1 MISELSNKASK
12 ALAFVTTMFVCA
24 LILRFLI
31 IFVSLSAA
39 AYEPSAEAVTF
50 FALALAHSVGPGLLL
65 YALLRPKSDN
75 PFFPS
80 VFVLSTSLGTT
91 MLMTWLLY
99 LTGGYT
105 TTAALLLESTFAAA
119 GLCGGLLCLKKH
131 RPHCPRPPLFPSECL
146 ALIVSLLFCEGIF
159 ECVAGTPM
167 TAWDAIV
174 SWDKWASDIASR
186 HALGGYIS
194 GAYPQGLPL
203 LLSLFYKLMPEG
215 TVPALSFSHLM
226 ATGFL
231 QVFPLLLCLSLLSA
245 AHSLRINPLWPL
257 GIVLANAGV
266 LHCIIKFNGY
276 ADIPLAASVAAAIAV
291 TAELFAQN
299 RQNGRLAAFVLT
311 TLLFPVAF
319 VKGNGIAVLVLALPF
334 LLLYNRKTKVTSLLF
349 ASGAA
354 LLLSGIFYLH
364 QWIVGVWT
372 NLGETSP
379 FNHSLVVV
387 ATHSNLVSHS
397 LSNLAKQISVWC
409 NFYGFTGTTAV
420 ILGALAGT
428 AGLACL
434 FITKKT
440 RPAGFVSVL
449 IILLWLLT
457 GSYDARNLVF
467 IMPVLALGIPLAVNT
482 LLAPRPLLRSSA
494 TALFIVLCA
503 FSLTKTRLPEIARHP
518 LGTYTAPETIG
529 RFPLQRQADL
539 LKATEEELAFF
550 SVSSVGRAAQHI
562 ITPTEAYRSFTGKGV
577 YPLQKNGL
585 NDLAHGD
592 IALLAFAGSKPL
604 FNPKPPF
611 VKVSA
616 IRKGFKAGTA
626 IYLYEPEL
634 NPAPYSIGTD
644 GEATIITVTGTVRDS
659 GFISVTL
666 DPETPATLELAS
678 EGSPTQSFF
687 LSCQD
692 GPVVR
697 LMYWVPSCYN
707 DLTFRLTTSAPVN
720 IRKVEL
726 GH

>member
-1 MISELSNKASK
+1 
-12 ALAFVTTMFVCA
+12 MFVSA
-24 LILRFLI
+24 VVLRFILVS
-31 IFVSLSAA
+31 VSLSVL
-39 AYEPSAEAVTF
+39 AYEPCTEAVRF
-50 FALALAHSVGPGLLL
+50 FALFLAGTVCPGLFL
-65 YALLRPKSDN
+65 YALLRPKPDN

-91 MLMTWLLY
+91 MLTTWILY
-99 LTGGYT
+99 LTGCYT
-105 TTAALLLESTFAAA
+105 TTAAFLLEIAFSAA
-119 GLCGGLLCLKKH
+119 GLCGIIILCKRKDAQQPFFRL
-131 RPHCPRPPLFPSECL
+131 PIFTPSECL

-167 TAWDAIV
+167 TAWDAVV

-203 LLSLFYKLMPEG
+203 ILSLFYKLMPEG
-215 TVPALSFSHLM
+215 SVPALSFSHLL

-231 QVFPLLLCLSLLSA
+231 QIFPLLLCLSLLSA
-245 AHSLRINPLWPL
+245 ARSLRINPLWPL

-276 ADIPLAASVAAAIAV
+276 ADIPLAASVAASIAV
-291 TAELFAQN
+291 ASELFSRN
-299 RQNGRLAAFVLT
+299 RQNGRLAAYVLT
-311 TLLFPVAF
+311 TVLFPVAF

-364 QWIVGVWT
+364 QWIAGVWT

-409 NFYGFTGTTAV
+409 NFYGFSGTTAV

-428 AGLACL
+428 AGLASL
-434 FITKKT
+434 FIPKKT
-440 RPAGFVSVL
+440 RPAGIVSTLV
-449 IILLWLLT
+449 ILLWFLT

-467 IMPVLALGIPLAVNT
+467 IMPVIALAIPFAVNT
-482 LLAPRPLLRSSA
+482 LLAPRPLPRSSV
-494 TALFIVLCA
+494 TVLFIVLCA
-503 FSLTKTRLPEIARHP
+503 FSLSKTRLPEIARRP
-518 LGTYTAPETIG
+518 LGAYTVPNAI
-529 RFPLQRQADL
+529 RQSPGERRARL

-550 SVSSVGRAAQHI
+550 SVSSAGRTAQHI
-562 ITPTEAYRSFTGKGV
+562 VTPTEAYRSFTGKGV

-585 NDLAHGD
+585 NNLAHGD

-604 FNPKPPF
+604 FGPKPPF

-634 NPAPYSIGTD
+634 DPTPYSIGTD
-644 GEATIITVTGTVRDS
+644 GEATIITVTDTVRDS

-697 LMYWVPSCYN
+697 MMYWIPSCYN
-707 DLTFRLTTSAPVN
+707 DLTFRLTTTAPAN